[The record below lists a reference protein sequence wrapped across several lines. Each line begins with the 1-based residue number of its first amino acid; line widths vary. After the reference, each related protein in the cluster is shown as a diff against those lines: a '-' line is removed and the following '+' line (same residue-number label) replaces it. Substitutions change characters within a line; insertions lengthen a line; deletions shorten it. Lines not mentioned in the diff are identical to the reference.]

1 MSDVVF
7 RRIRGHIVPIK
18 LTKEQKGQ
26 VKGLGIAAAGA
37 VVAAEGG
44 ALYKRLAFKATQ
56 TAIKGMKDIVP
67 STKEFTGIKN
77 KFKSTAQ
84 MSFDDIVQKTSPR
97 ISEGSLKAAQRIVK
111 SANFVKK
118 ASPFIG
124 GALIAYGTGKF
135 VSNYQKDK
143 KKKVSPEIAGII
155 GLSAGTGGAAAAIK
169 AKQIFEAG
177 VAGRQQV
184 FKFASSGIVSKLKE
198 VGKHL
203 FKGL

>member
-26 VKGLGIAAAGA
+26 AKGLGIAAAGA

-44 ALYKRLAFKATQ
+44 ALYNKLAFKAVNK
-56 TAIKGMKDIVP
+56 AISGMTDIVQNP
-67 STKEFTGIKN
+67 KQFTGIKN

-84 MSFDDIVQKTSPR
+84 MSFEDIVQKTGPR
-97 ISEGSLKAAQRIVK
+97 ISESSLKAAQKIAK
-111 SANFVKK
+111 SAQFVKK
-118 ASPFIG
+118 AAPLLG
-124 GALIAYGTGKF
+124 GAMIAYGTGKF

-155 GLSAGTGGAAAAIK
+155 GLGAGTGGAAAAVK

-184 FKFASSGIVSKLKE
+184 FKFASSGIAAKLKE